1 MRVYDNRKPIE
12 SQDLEVIKGMYSN
25 EGEYVPFF
33 KEVKARGMVE
43 VWLEQIQDTMR
54 ETLKK
59 LMKQAYGDIMGG

>member
-1 MRVYDNRKPIE
+1 
-12 SQDLEVIKGMYSN
+12 MYSN